1 MMREFL
7 RGCLVWFLGFPLS
20 VVAATIVL
28 TAPVWGTAPYA
39 LESAVRMVPGA
50 APVVGFFAFTAAVMT
65 PRSPDVW
72 PYVAA
77 GARTGVW
84 CGALAFSMFVIVGVA
99 MAVGE
104 AAALLQGRAAHD
116 AGPMLLNLAAWVG
129 GGLCVFALA
138 GAAGGFV
145 FGLVAAGPAPEAEP

>member
-7 RGCLVWFLGFPLS
+7 RGCLVWLLGFPLS

-28 TAPVWGTAPYA
+28 TAPVWGTAPYP

-50 APVVGFFAFTAAVMT
+50 VPVVGLFAFAGAVMT
-65 PRSPDVW
+65 QRSANVW

-84 CGALAFSMFVIVGVA
+84 CGALAFSMFVVVGVS
-99 MAVGE
+99 
-104 AAALLQGRAAHD
+104 AALGEWLAVLQGHAAHD
-116 AGPMLLNLAAWVG
+116 AGPMLLNLAAWVV
-129 GGLCVFALA
+129 GGLAVFAVA
-138 GAAGGFV
+138 GATGGFV
-145 FGLVAAGPAPEAEP
+145 FGLVAAGPAPEAQH

>member
-7 RGCLVWFLGFPLS
+7 RGCLVWLLGFPLS
-20 VVAATIVL
+20 VVVATIVL
-28 TAPVWGTAPYA
+28 TAPVWGTAPYP

-50 APVVGFFAFTAAVMT
+50 APVVGFFAFAGAVMT

-84 CGALAFSMFVIVGVA
+84 CGALALSMFVIGGVA

-104 AAALLQGRAAHD
+104 AVAFLHGRAAND
-116 AGPMLLNLAAWVG
+116 AGPMLLNLGAWIAVG
-129 GGLCVFALA
+129 LSTFAVA
-138 GAAGGFV
+138 GATGGFV